1 MIGKLLAVLILVL
14 LALYVALSLHLLSFA
29 SLTSYGHP
37 YVPPMPANISIQS
50 ITHFIAQSF
59 ST

>member
-1 MIGKLLAVLILVL
+1 MIGKLIAILVVIV
-14 LALYVALSLHLLSFA
+14 LALYIASSLHLLSFA
-29 SLTSYGHP
+29 SLTPYGHP
-37 YVPPMPANISIQS
+37 YVPPMPANISTQS